1 MKKVRMQEAAL
12 FLSLMSKSD
21 SRSKRIRYLQNLILH
36 HFRMPFIKRGSP
48 AGSLMQKITE
58 MRAGIWLCGERI
70 RPSPPNRLSRQC
82 PVMVPSLHSPLESCS
97 PPPRSEVLFK
107 PVVGIRLVVEGF
119 YLLVAAV
126 SVQLDGFSEGA
137 VRFQVKD
144 SDPRFPRGSLHRL

>member
-48 AGSLMQKITE
+48 AGSLMQRITE

-70 RPSPPNRLSRQC
+70 RPSPPQ
-82 PVMVPSLHSPLESCS
+82 PLEQAM
-97 PPPRSEVLFK
+97 P
-107 PVVGIRLVVEGF
+107 G
-119 YLLVAAV
+119 
-126 SVQLDGFSEGA
+126 DGPQSAFAIGELQPSSTFRGA
-137 VRFQVKD
+137 FQT
-144 SDPRFPRGSLHRL
+144 SGGHTARR